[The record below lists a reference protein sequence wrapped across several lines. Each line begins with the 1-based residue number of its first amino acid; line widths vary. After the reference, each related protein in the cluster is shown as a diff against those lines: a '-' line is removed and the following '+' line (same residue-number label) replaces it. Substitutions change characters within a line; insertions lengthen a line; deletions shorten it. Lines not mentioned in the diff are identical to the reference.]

1 MPKLKPTPEQELI
14 TEIKVALVRNGWTQK
29 HLAKLCGMDPG
40 NLSRAIKNPGRQKYE
55 TLCTIARKLGMNTLP
70 II

>member
-14 TEIKVALVRNGWTQK
+14 TEFKVALARNGWTQK
-29 HLAKLCGMDPG
+29 HLAKLCGMTEPQ
-40 NLSRAIKNPGRQKYE
+40 LSIALQHPERQKYE
-55 TLCTIARKLGMNTLP
+55 RLCTIARKLGMNTLP